1 MAETSGLTLSEFAS
15 VLAPSGTT
23 GQDNQRFGNS
33 WKFAHF
39 ADALSTQKCDAA
51 SAARDSEARKSEAL
65 VAAVENWTCLDSQKP
80 RDDVHHQID
89 EYGQDDDAYYEH
101 DVEWHTGDARD
112 ELEEPAYT
120 VGLRTDDPELL
131 EQFDGNLEDADA
143 SASRV
148 YASASLSFQEAVPG
162 LLSC

>member
-1 MAETSGLTLSEFAS
+1 M
-15 VLAPSGTT
+15 P
-23 GQDNQRFGNS
+23 
-33 WKFAHF
+33 W
-39 ADALSTQKCDAA
+39 STHWCDAA

-65 VAAVENWTCLDSQKP
+65 VAAVDNWTCLDSQKP
-80 RDDVHHQID
+80 RDDVHQQID
-89 EYGQDDDAYYEH
+89 EYGQDDDAHYEH

-112 ELEEPAYT
+112 VLEEPAYT
-120 VGLRTDDPELL
+120 VGLRTDDCELL

>member
-1 MAETSGLTLSEFAS
+1 MKALATLGNSLTLRMLS
-15 VLAPSGTT
+15 VHSGEMLRR
-23 GQDNQRFGNS
+23 QREIQRPGNLKH
-33 WKFAHF
+33 WWQRW
-39 ADALSTQKCDAA
+39 D
-51 SAARDSEARKSEAL
+51 
-65 VAAVENWTCLDSQKP
+65 NWTCLDSQKP
-80 RDDVHHQID
+80 RDDVHQID
-89 EYGQDDDAYYEH
+89 EYGQHDDAYYEH

-162 LLSC
+162 QLSC